1 MSAAEETIKAP
12 PSRVPKAALLNRF
25 IAWISSVRFGVALLC
40 ILVVLSMVGMLILQ
54 QNVSGFDAFY
64 ASLTP
69 AEKTIYGALG
79 LFDIYHSWYFNLMLL
94 VLSLNI
100 VLASI
105 DRFPSAWSYIARPK
119 VAATRKWLEA
129 KKFTQTRRYQNKG
142 VQEVADEIA
151 ATFKSK
157 GLKPKITHTDEAT
170 FVFGESG
177 KWNRLGAY
185 VVHLA
190 LIILFMGHWVALQTG
205 FDADVRMVPGQK
217 TEQIQLI
224 EYKLD
229 KKERYNVQ
237 LPFAIT
243 CTDIQQQLIDEAG
256 PIDVQNTL
264 DWRTQVRIADPAYG
278 TYTADVSLNKPF
290 TYRGYRF
297 FQAQSIPIGNARTI
311 TVSLTPENGGAAET
325 IKIQRGEFTTLA
337 DGTKV
342 EYADFQP
349 DFTIG
354 PNGQP
359 DTRSSDYKNPA
370 AILNVTPPN
379 GEAVRVFAFAKE
391 IGGNAPIAAPKLG
404 YKWRLSEFEK
414 SPYAHVLSIK
424 YDPYHASF
432 IAWYIGG
439 FGLVGALGFVFF
451 VSHRRVWARIE
462 ANEDGSTEAVIA
474 AETNRNPNGM
484 EDKFNQITKEL
495 DREDS

>member
-12 PSRVPKAALLNRF
+12 PSRVPKAALFIRF
-25 IAWISSVRFGVALLC
+25 IDWISSVRFGVTLLC

-54 QNVSGFDAFY
+54 QNVSGFDAYY

-79 LFDIYHSWYFNLMLL
+79 LFDIYHAWYFEFMLL

-105 DRFPSAWSYIARPK
+105 DRFPSAWSYIVKPK
-119 VAATRKWLEA
+119 LTATRKWLEV
-129 KKFTQTRRYQNKG
+129 KKLTETRQFPGKTAS
-142 VQEVADEIA
+142 EAAAEIA
-151 ATFKSK
+151 SVFKSN
-157 GLKPKITHTDEAT
+157 GLKPTVTTTDEAT
-170 FVFGESG
+170 FVLGESG

-224 EYKLD
+224 EYNLD

-237 LPFAIT
+237 LPFSIT

-264 DWRTQVRIADPAYG
+264 DWRTEVRIADPAYG
-278 TYTADVSLNKPF
+278 TYTADVSLNKPLN
-290 TYRGYRF
+290 YRGYRF
-297 FQAQSIPIGNARTI
+297 FQAQSIPIGNARTV
-311 TVSLTPENGGAAET
+311 TLNLTPENGGPAET
-325 IKIQRGEFTTLA
+325 IKVQRNGFTTLA

-354 PNGQP
+354 PNGQA
-359 DTRSSDYKNPA
+359 DTRSSDYKNPV
-370 AILNVTPPN
+370 AILNVRP
-379 GEAVRVFAFAKE
+379 R
-391 IGGNAPIAAPKLG
+391 AA
-404 YKWRLSEFEK
+404 RR
-414 SPYAHVLSIK
+414 
-424 YDPYHASF
+424 HASLLLPARSAEMHRSRRRSSA
-432 IAWYIGG
+432 ISGG
-439 FGLVGALGFVFF
+439 LG
-451 VSHRRVWARIE
+451 SSR
-462 ANEDGSTEAVIA
+462 
-474 AETNRNPNGM
+474 NRPTPTYSRSNTTRTTHPSSLG
-484 EDKFNQITKEL
+484 I
-495 DREDS
+495 

>member
-12 PSRVPKAALLNRF
+12 PSRVPKAALLNR
-25 IAWISSVRFGVALLC
+25 IIGWVSSVRFGVALLC
-40 ILVVLSMVGMLILQ
+40 ILVVLSMVGMLIIQ
-54 QNVSGFDAFY
+54 QNVNGFDSYY

-105 DRFPSAWSYIARPK
+105 DRFPSAWSYIVKPK
-119 VAATRKWLEA
+119 LTATRKWLEA
-129 KKFTQTRRYQNKG
+129 KKLTQTRRFDGKAPQA
-142 VQEVADEIA
+142 VAEEIA
-151 ATFKSK
+151 AVFKSK
-157 GLKPKITHTDEAT
+157 GLKPTITEAKDAT
-170 FVFGESG
+170 FVLGESG

-185 VVHLA
+185 VVHVA

-224 EYKLD
+224 EYNLD

-237 LPFAIT
+237 LPFSIT

-256 PIDVQNTL
+256 AIDVQNTL
-264 DWRTQVRIADPAYG
+264 DWRTEVRIADPAYG
-278 TYTADVSLNKPF
+278 TYTANVSLNKPLN
-290 TYRGYRF
+290 YRGYRF
-297 FQAQSIPIGNARTI
+297 FQAQSIPIGNARMVTLN
-311 TVSLTPENGGAAET
+311 LTPENGGPVES
-325 IKIQRGEFTTLA
+325 IKIQRDGFTTLA

-359 DTRSSDYKNPA
+359 DTRSSEYKNPV

-379 GEAVRVFAFAKE
+379 GESTRVFAFARE

-404 YKWRLSEFEK
+404 YKWRLGEFEK

-424 YDPYHASF
+424 YDPYNASF

-439 FGLVGALGFVFF
+439 FGLVGALCFVFF

-462 ANEDGSTEAVIA
+462 TLEDGSTEAVIA

-484 EDKFNQITKEL
+484 EDKFLQISKALDKE
-495 DREDS
+495 ES